1 MQRLKVK
8 DDVTTNHGVED
19 VALMHV
25 DGDERLE
32 LGALD
37 LGEVTRRLVDE
48 RVEQLEEGL
57 VRLLHRLL
65 VVARHLQCFGRIAG
79 PKQLQAQQANLKPN
93 KNLHEVRV
101 DLKRAVG
108 K

>member
-1 MQRLKVK
+1 MQSLKVK
-8 DDVTTNHGVED
+8 YDVITNHGVED

-65 VVARHLQCFGRIAG
+65 VVARHLQRLRRVTC
-79 PKQLQAQQANLKPN
+79 PDQLQTQLT
-93 KNLHEVRV
+93 
-101 DLKRAVG
+101 DLFTMT
-108 K
+108 